1 MRLGWS
7 IAIVAAVGL
16 IVSIALA
23 VTPGNGG
30 TVGGATVAVDVTA
43 GDQLDPHVSGDIAA
57 YTDAANPDQSLIR
70 YYDFLTPGAPNAF
83 IPTTADFIDTL
94 SDVNGNHVAFARY
107 DQSLGTRSCMI
118 YDVVAHTTTKIG
130 SGTQAFATALGGD
143 TVAFVNGTGA
153 SDIMVGRISTPA
165 APLTNLSASPAATDT
180 SPAVSPAGNLVVWTS
195 CVLADC
201 NVMKA
206 TLTSGTWSLPA
217 VVRTSAANPDTDG
230 TNIVYDSAG
239 DVFFQPAGGGAAT
252 QLALSGVERNPSI
265 AGGVI
270 AFEGAVD
277 AISTHDLFVYQISSN
292 LLFRVTD
299 TPSVDESLNDVTV
312 LPNGDVRI
320 VWAANDDAAVADAR
334 NIYAR
339 TFSLP
344 QELPLPEYNFSG
356 FFSPVENMPT
366 LNIATAGSAIPVKFS
381 LGGDQGLA
389 IFAAGYPA
397 SSPITCDAS
406 DPSATIEETVNAGGS
421 SLSYD
426 ANNDQYTYIWKTNKA
441 WRGTCRMLVVG
452 LNDRSQHLAKFRF
465 R

>member
-1 MRLGWS
+1 MKHQFRESLTIKKHFSWF
-7 IAIVAAVGL
+7 AVAVGVL
-16 IVSIALA
+16 SASLAVTVILA

-30 TVGGATVAVDVTA
+30 TVGGATVAVDVTG

-70 YYDFLTPGAPNAF
+70 YYDFLTPGSPNAF

-94 SDVNGNHVAFARY
+94 SDVNGSHVAFARY

-130 SGTQAFATALGGD
+130 TGTQAFATALGGD

-165 APLTNLSASPAATDT
+165 APLTNLSSSPAATDT

-252 QLALSGVERNPSI
+252 QLALSGMERNPSI

-292 LLFRVTD
+292 LVFRVTD

-320 VWAANDDAAVADAR
+320 VWAANDDAAVADAATSTR
-334 NIYAR
+334 AR
-339 TFSLP
+339 S
-344 QELPLPEYNFSG
+344 
-356 FFSPVENMPT
+356 V
-366 LNIATAGSAIPVKFS
+366 
-381 LGGDQGLA
+381 
-389 IFAAGYPA
+389 
-397 SSPITCDAS
+397 
-406 DPSATIEETVNAGGS
+406 
-421 SLSYD
+421 
-426 ANNDQYTYIWKTNKA
+426 
-441 WRGTCRMLVVG
+441 CRRSC
-452 LNDRSQHLAKFRF
+452 RSQIRTISPDSFSRSTIC
-465 R
+465 RQ